1 MQTFTERAQCTSN
14 FVFSDGSSAYLGQA
28 PYCSG
33 TGSSADTNGCTS
45 GSVPIGTPVD
55 VTGASKPG
63 TLVYDS
69 WLTMQADRERDARPV
84 SSTTSPWSGS
94 NPADVPNV
102 NPYVPG
108 FGGPTR
114 VGSVGGLGSRVYSY
128 GKLGAARRRHQAEPE
143 AGGHLREHR
152 RRPQPRGLH
161 PDLRDPGDSGSGFGN
176 GSGRAIVVLSSLELA
191 PTPAATGVGDLGNEI
206 AYMDAHSPFGAV
218 DLVPGTEPFNPNLV
232 GAILGG

>member
-1 MQTFTERAQCTSN
+1 
-14 FVFSDGSSAYLGQA
+14 
-28 PYCSG
+28 
-33 TGSSADTNGCTS
+33 
-45 GSVPIGTPVD
+45 VPIGTPVD

-102 NPYVPG
+102 NPTCPASAVPRG
-108 FGGPTR
+108 SARSAAWARRSTPTANSELRGGVTKPSPKRGAIFENTGGGRSHGAYTLTSGIPATR
-114 VGSVGGLGSRVYSY
+114 
-128 GKLGAARRRHQAEPE
+128 GAASGTARAGRSSSFRASTSPHP
-143 AGGHLREHR
+143 GGH
-152 RRPQPRGLH
+152 
-161 PDLRDPGDSGSGFGN
+161 
-176 GSGRAIVVLSSLELA
+176 
-191 PTPAATGVGDLGNEI
+191 GVGDLGNEI